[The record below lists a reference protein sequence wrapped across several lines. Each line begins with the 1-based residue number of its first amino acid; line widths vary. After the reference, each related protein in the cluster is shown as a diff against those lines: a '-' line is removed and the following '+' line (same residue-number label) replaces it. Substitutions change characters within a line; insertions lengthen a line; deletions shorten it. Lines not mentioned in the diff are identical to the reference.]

1 MIQITSYLHH
11 EELQDLIR
19 RWMYGAV
26 HPGDGARITHLV
38 HFNNIFLSR
47 TLERFSRWMFSS
59 LHGCEPSPVKVRTK
73 AELKDAIV
81 VNTPYSN
88 ARIEQLIQEYRTYP
102 ERYYRETP
110 FQGTLFFV
118 PSNGGRRYV
127 GANRIKRVRR
137 LAEKT
142 ARRIIDRIFEA
153 IKLQAEQLADDRARR
168 MGIPRASLLTG
179 PEDMLAEFLQAE
191 RRILESLKGGRPIQ
205 EGHVMVIDDVAG
217 VKALLEEGEQSRVR
231 ELLGRASDC
240 QVVDVEPHTGRYNA
254 TNIIV
259 RHRPDKERILDQ
271 PLSPP
276 MLRLMQARGVDA
288 QDALREFA
296 EFVRSGED
304 ALHIEIIVATY
315 QEMMESEIGRCMH
328 EDRIIEQ
335 RLRQEYRGH
344 LAKNIEYLMEY
355 LFALASSSHVELR
368 ELPLKLW
375 NRYLPDY
382 YDEVV
387 KALFDI
393 PPVHLPDA

>member
-11 EELQDLIR
+11 DELCDLIR
-19 RWMYGAV
+19 RWMTGQV
-26 HPGDGARITHLV
+26 LPTDGARITHLV
-38 HFNNIFLSR
+38 HFNNIFVQR
-47 TLERFSRWMFSS
+47 TLDQFSRWMFAS
-59 LHGCEPSPVKVRTK
+59 LHGCDPFPLKVSTK

-81 VNTPYSN
+81 VNTPYTN
-88 ARIEQLIQEYRTYP
+88 TRIEQLVQEYRTSP
-102 ERYYRETP
+102 ERYFRETP

-153 IKLQAEQLADDRARR
+153 IKHQAEELADDRARR
-168 MGIPRASLLTG
+168 LGIPRASLLTG

-191 RRILESLKGGRPIQ
+191 RRILETLKSGQPIQ
-205 EGHVMVIDDVAG
+205 DGRVMVIDDVAG
-217 VKALLEEGEQSRVR
+217 AKVLLEEGEQSRVR
-231 ELLGRASDC
+231 ELLGRTKDC
-240 QVVDVEPHTGRYNA
+240 QVVDVEPHSGRYNA

-259 RHRPDKERILDQ
+259 RHSPDKERILRQ
-271 PLSPP
+271 PLSPT
-276 MLRLMQARGVDA
+276 MLRLMHARGVNA
-288 QDALREFA
+288 QTAQQEFA
-296 EFVRSGED
+296 DFVRSGEE
-304 ALHIEIIVATY
+304 AVHVEIIVATY

-335 RLRQEYRGH
+335 RMRQEYRGH

-355 LFALASSSHVELR
+355 LFTFASSSHVELR
-368 ELPLKLW
+368 ELPIKLW